1 MRTHAVSCG
10 VMSTIKWGPLY
21 VFNFNGRG
29 QETDC
34 LRVSIHRPVP
44 DVEAEEEI
52 PENDENL
59 ENSKKSDH
67 EKPDFKDSNSKKT
80 SVYKK
85 GPKALMIWIHGG
97 SYSSGN
103 SEGDALGFNHGNGTG
118 VGNNHFY
125 MVDFVKIV

>member
-1 MRTHAVSCG
+1 M
-10 VMSTIKWGPLY
+10 
-21 VFNFNGRG
+21 
-29 QETDC
+29 
-34 LRVSIHRPVP
+34 P

-103 SEGDALGFNHGNGTG
+103 YSTPPTPL
-118 VGNNHFY
+118 
-125 MVDFVKIV
+125 